1 MAKKLSLLFSTLLLV
16 ISSFFITVNPALAA
30 TYEVKMGTDSFQLA
44 FDPSTL
50 TIQTGDTVK
59 FVANQ
64 LAPHNVVFEDSS
76 VESHTQLLFSKGDSY
91 ETTFDTPGT
100 YTYYCEPHRG
110 AGMVA
115 TIIVE

>member
-1 MAKKLSLLFSTLLLV
+1 MTKKLSLFVSTALLV
-16 ISSFFITVNPALAA
+16 VASFFMTVNPALAA

-50 TIQTGDTVK
+50 TIQAGDTVK

-76 VESHTQLLFSKGDSY
+76 CVWDSTLLSSN
-91 ETTFDTPGT
+91 T
-100 YTYYCEPHRG
+100 
-110 AGMVA
+110 AL
-115 TIIVE
+115 